1 MSHSIITDIRDVAG
15 RRQAL
20 LPPVVRQALMS
31 MDEVLRAHGIQ
42 FELLCET
49 CRAMA
54 PDNPNGWT
62 VHAEHGNGDGS
73 LKELVCRCTRRRF
86 QAVS

>member
-1 MSHSIITDIRDVAG
+1 MSLALLTDVRDLSG
-15 RRQAL
+15 RRVTT
-20 LPPVVRQALMS
+20 LPTVVRQALMT
-31 MDEVLRAHGIQ
+31 MDEVMRAQGMQ
-42 FELLCET
+42 FELICET

-86 QAVS
+86 LAL

>member
-1 MSHSIITDIRDVAG
+1 MSHVLTGLRDVAG
-15 RRQAL
+15 RQL
-20 LPPVVRQALMS
+20 VTLEPVVRQALMS
-31 MDEVLRAHGIQ
+31 MDEVLRAQGMQ
-42 FELLCET
+42 FELICET
-49 CRAMA
+49 CRALD

-86 QAVS
+86 QAPF

>member
-1 MSHSIITDIRDVAG
+1 MSTVLTGIRDVSG
-15 RRQAL
+15 RNL
-20 LPPVVRQALMS
+20 VTLEPVVRQALMS
-31 MDEVLRAHGIQ
+31 MDELLRAHGMQ

-49 CRAMA
+49 CKALS

-86 QAVS
+86 QAAF